1 MTITT
6 WPDAL
11 TREDGSPVRALVV
24 DDEPSLA
31 DLLTLALRYEG
42 WRVAQALTGE
52 AAVRLAEEVDP
63 DIVLLDVMLP
73 DTTGLEVLARLR
85 ASRPRLPVLFL
96 TARDSAEDRTAG
108 LAAGADDYVTKP
120 FSLRDVVARLRELL
134 RRSRA
139 AGERPDQ
146 RPSSGISVTHRD
158 DETRVRLVGA
168 IDSALRQ
175 QASESMGLV
184 LIGRVPVVLDASE
197 TTFVDS
203 AGAAFVIQLV
213 HATQEAGV
221 DLSLHDPA
229 GVLRRTLELVG
240 LADLLTT
247 ADSSPSDSSPGRP
260 PQPTATRWCSET
272 PGGA

>member
-1 MTITT
+1 MT
-6 WPDAL
+6 
-11 TREDGSPVRALVV
+11 E
-24 DDEPSLA
+24 
-31 DLLTLALRYEG
+31 
-42 WRVAQALTGE
+42 
-52 AAVRLAEEVDP
+52 
-63 DIVLLDVMLP
+63 
-73 DTTGLEVLARLR
+73 
-85 ASRPRLPVLFL
+85 
-96 TARDSAEDRTAG
+96 
-108 LAAGADDYVTKP
+108 
-120 FSLRDVVARLRELL
+120 LRD
-134 RRSRA
+134 RA
-139 AGERPDQ
+139 M
-146 RPSSGISVTHRD
+146 SGAILVNHRQT
-158 DETRVRLVGA
+158 ETRVCLVGA